1 MFSSYAIPVISSSW
15 IYFWF
20 LDFLWCKFWCRFH
33 RNRTA
38 VALVALFWSHFWD
51 FFEYDL
57 PKTNVQILWHPRDFT
72 ILKIYF
78 RFLDFLWCKFCY
90 RFLRN
95 QTAVARVAL
104 FWSHFW
110 VEMQVL
116 KSRTDSDAI
125 LTIFSSWI
133 YFRFLDFFVMQ
144 ILAQVSSKSDC
155 CSPSS
160 AVQKSFLRL
169 FWV

>member
-1 MFSSYAIPVISSSW
+1 
-15 IYFWF
+15 
-20 LDFLWCKFWCRFH
+20 
-33 RNRTA
+33 
-38 VALVALFWSHFWD
+38 
-51 FFEYDL
+51 
-57 PKTNVQILWHPRDFT
+57 
-72 ILKIYF
+72 
-78 RFLDFLWCKFCY
+78 LDFLWCKFCY

-169 FWV
+169 FWVYYKLQFFCNTVDFSKRRRGFFVDVFLGLPVKLKWFSWSLPVRLFKKTLCVFSKRRARRLLLQKNCNL